1 MRVLW
6 VVIPAMLIGM
16 GAVAQTPAAHVGSAV
31 RLMQDRRYSEAA
43 VEFEKALA
51 LSPDDDAVRIQ
62 YATCLYVQ
70 ERNEDARA
78 QFEIEQ
84 RRRGDRP
91 GLEYYLGQLD
101 LRSNNFTSAIA
112 RLRPLASNPTFPM
125 ASFYLGL
132 AYLSAGQTAPAMGS
146 LERAAKNNPRD
157 PEVHYRL
164 ARVYSMANRA
174 DDAEREYKL
183 YRSARESE
191 RIVEQDAPV
200 CMDALRTQPIDRAR
214 EVCGKMADPGDS
226 RRLILLG
233 QLYAQ
238 ALAFSDAVETLQRAA
253 KLEPQSFEAWHY
265 LGLSLFGLKQ
275 YKEALAPLRKA
286 AELNPQY
293 FDTLNLLAKTLYS
306 LGDYAGALPVL
317 ERAHDLNPGDT
328 QLAGVL
334 ERLHA
339 TLKTKQ

>member
-1 MRVLW
+1 MRALR

-51 LSPDDDAVRIQ
+51 LNPDDDGVRIQ

-70 ERNEDARA
+70 ERNDDARA

-91 GLEYYLGQLD
+91 GFEYYLGQLD
-101 LRSNNFTSAIA
+101 LRSANFNSAIA
-112 RLRPLASNPTFPM
+112 RLRPLASNPAFPM

-132 AYLSAGQTAPAMGS
+132 AYLSSGKTAPAMEN

-157 PEVHYRL
+157 ADVHYRL
-164 ARVYSMANRA
+164 ARVYSMADRG

-183 YRSARESE
+183 YRAARESE
-191 RIVEQDAPV
+191 RIVEQDAPA

-214 EVCGKMADPGDS
+214 EVCGKLADPGDS

-238 ALAFSDAVETLQRAA
+238 ALAFSDAVGPLQQAA

-275 YKEALAPLRKA
+275 YKEAVAPLQKA
-286 AELNPQY
+286 AGLNPQY

-306 LGDYAGALPVL
+306 LGDYAAALPVL
-317 ERAHDLNPGDT
+317 ERAHDLNPGDI

-334 ERLHA
+334 ERLRA
-339 TLKTKQ
+339 TLKAKP